1 MLQALPLRG
10 GLGGGLLF
18 AAALSA
24 SAQSQVTGFVSSA
37 LNAEGQPGARITVV
51 GSQQS
56 TMTDEKGHFTLN
68 VPSLDVCLLVTAPE
82 CQEQIVYLQGRS
94 SLDLRLLTLA
104 PEPVLPSS
112 PLPRMGAALTT
123 LQSGQPGAGSSVFV
137 RGLRSLHLSS
147 QPLYVVDGVV
157 WDMQEDGASVID
169 GYAVN
174 PLNLIDPDDIESVRV
189 LQGAETAVWGAKAAA
204 GVVSITTKRAHDMVT
219 RIEANIGVGLQEKF
233 SAMPMMGAADYKRY
247 ATDVMGGMDAPSLT
261 GRAGGGASRF
271 LFTND
276 DPSRLSYFDTHN
288 ATDWLS
294 LVQKNALVQ
303 NYGINVAGGDERALY
318 RFSLGY
324 AQNDG
329 NLRGSSFNRLNVRFN
344 SDIFLTRRFTLASDI
359 YYAQTNTHTPVSGI
373 GESSFASLFPLALSK
388 SPLYGPYQHNAA
400 GEVTN
405 RTSDVDELGVSNP
418 VVLIGDGM
426 PRSAGQRFTAS
437 LQPRYTFTDRLSFS
451 ALLAFQWIKDN
462 QDYFMPDGGLT
473 DQPLLNASGEVYATG
488 LNEVR
493 NLMQRQ
499 STLSANAHLDY
510 DILRGTDH
518 NLSASL
524 GGRYYNTLSKYTA
537 GRGYNTGSDFMKALS
552 NTNSSLRWIEGD
564 NYIARDAA
572 WFLTAGYNYRQ
583 RYGLAAS
590 AALQASSR
598 YGAEAD
604 GIKLAG
610 TSWMPT
616 ANVDA
621 YWNLSAERFM
631 AALHGF
637 DAKVRLG
644 WGRTGNDRLPIN
656 ASRTYLTSASL
667 SQNAVGNV
675 IGAIGNNQLKWET
688 TSELKAGLDLG
699 FFSGHWTMAFDFC
712 HATTSDLLS
721 RRSLSNES
729 GLRYYWANGGTL
741 SSTGF
746 EFSTSAR
753 IVDHRDWHLA
763 LSAALGHYKGE
774 VTDLS
779 PSSEGLGEVKFTTD
793 IAGAQVLTAEG
804 HPAGVFYGYRTE
816 GIFATA
822 AEAQQAGLSI
832 VAANGELLPFKA
844 GDVHFTDQNGDH
856 IINDQDRV
864 VIGDPTPDL
873 YGSFDL
879 CLQWKRLSIS
889 PLFTFSVGGDVYNA
903 LRADLESGSSLR
915 NQTTAMISRWTH
927 DGQQTTMPR
936 ATYGDPMGNARF
948 SDRWIEDGSYLR
960 MKSLTVS
967 YDIPFHAAMLQN
979 IRIYASACNLF
990 TLTRYLGADPETYIS
1005 PAVLARGIDAG
1016 LTPQSRSYLFG
1027 VKINL

>member
-1 MLQALPLRG
+1 MKKILTIALS
-10 GLGGGLLF
+10 

-24 SAQSQVTGFVSSA
+24 TAQSQITGVVTSA

-56 TMTDEKGHFTLN
+56 AMTDEKGRFTLS
-68 VPSLDVCLLVTAPE
+68 VPSLDACLLVTAPGCE
-82 CQEQIVYLQGRS
+82 EQTVYLQGRS
-94 SLDLRLLTLA
+94 TLDLRLLTTSA
-104 PEPVLPSS
+104 EPVLPVSTM
-112 PLPRMGAALTT
+112 PRLGAALTT

-137 RGLRSLHLSS
+137 RGLHSIHLSG

-157 WDMQEDGASVID
+157 WDMMEDGTSAID
-169 GYAVN
+169 GFAAN
-174 PLNLIDPDDIESVRV
+174 PLNLIDPDDIESVQV

-219 RIEANIGVGLQEKF
+219 RIEANIGMGLQEKF
-233 SAMPMMGAADYKRY
+233 GAMPMMNAADYKRY
-247 ATDVMGGMDAPSLT
+247 ATDVMSGMDKDAV
-261 GRAGGGASRF
+261 SRF

-303 NYGINVAGGDERALY
+303 NYGINVSGGDERALY

-344 SDIFLTRRFTLASDI
+344 SDIFLTRHFTLATNI

-373 GESSFASLFPLALSK
+373 SEAYSPFYLGLAK

-400 GEVTN
+400 GEMTN

-426 PRSAGQRFTAS
+426 PRSAGQRFAVS
-437 LQPRYTFTDRLSFS
+437 LQPQYKFNDRLSFT
-451 ALLAFQWIKDN
+451 ALLSFQWNKEN
-462 QDYFMPDGGLT
+462 QDFFMPDGGLT
-473 DQPLLNASGEVYATG
+473 NQPLFNANGEAYAIG

-510 DILRGTDH
+510 DILRGTNH
-518 NLSASL
+518 NLAASI
-524 GGRYYNTLSKYTA
+524 GGRYYNTLNKYTA

-552 NTNSSLRWIEGD
+552 NTNSSLRWIDGD

-572 WFLTAGYNYRQ
+572 WFLTANYNYRQ

-590 AALQASSR
+590 AAIQASSR
-598 YGAEAD
+598 YGADA
-604 GIKLAG
+604 GGLMIAG

-616 ANVDA
+616 ATVDA
-621 YWNLSAERFM
+621 YWNISAERFM

-644 WGRTGNDRLPIN
+644 WNLTGNDRLPIN
-656 ASRTYLTSASL
+656 ASRTFLTSSSL

-675 IGAIGNNQLKWET
+675 VGAIGNSELKWET
-688 TSELKAGLDLG
+688 TSQLHAGLDLG
-699 FFSGHWTMAFDFC
+699 FFSGRWTLAFDFFQS
-712 HATTSDLLS
+712 TTTDLLS
-721 RRSLSNES
+721 RRSLGAES

-741 SSTGF
+741 KATGF
-746 EFSTSAR
+746 ELATTAR
-753 IVDHRDWHLA
+753 IIDRRDWRLS

-774 VTDLS
+774 VTEL
-779 PSSEGLGEVKFTTD
+779 PEGQFTTD
-793 IAGAQVLTAEG
+793 IAGAQVLTAVG
-804 HPAGVFYGYRTE
+804 QPVGVFYGYRTE
-816 GIFATA
+816 GIFATGD
-822 AEAQQAGLSI
+822 EAKQAGLSV
-832 VAANGELLPFKA
+832 VASNGTLVPFKA
-844 GDVHFTDQNGDH
+844 GDVHFADINNDG

-864 VIGDPTPDL
+864 VIGNPTPDV

-879 CLQWKRLSIS
+879 NLQWKRLSIS

-903 LRADLESGSSLR
+903 LRADLESGCTLH
-915 NQTTAMISRWTH
+915 NQTTAMNARWTH
-927 DGQQTTMPR
+927 DGQQASMPR

-948 SDRWIEDGSYLR
+948 SDRWIEDGSYMRL
-960 MKSLTVS
+960 KSLTVS
-967 YDIPFHAAMLQN
+967 YDIPFHATMLQN
-979 IRIYASACNLF
+979 IRIYASANNLF
-990 TLTRYLGADPETYIS
+990 TLTRYLGADPETSLS
-1005 PAVLARGIDAG
+1005 PAVLAQGIDAG